1 MEISS
6 MGLNSDETFC
16 CFKKD
21 LRQIWSAEDDVKA
34 YFGCIIKS
42 RAGYNFFHAKKLKI
56 TDTRVL
62 LCDLDVYARTWDDR
76 YPEKKATL
84 WVHIIK
90 KKEYSDEWRSK
101 FCSEIL
107 PVIKERYNEYFVSD
121 KLPTIYRK
129 RYEMNVYLG
138 KNGFEIVEK
147 FS

>member
-6 MGLNSDETFC
+6 IGLNSDETFC

-21 LRQIWSAEDDVKA
+21 LRQIWDAEDDVTI
-34 YFGCIIKS
+34 YFGCDIKS
-42 RAGYNFFHAKKLKI
+42 RVGYNFFNAKKLKI

-62 LCDLDVYARTWDDR
+62 LCSFYMHTKTDDGVYN
-76 YPEKKATL
+76 EKKATL

-101 FCSEIL
+101 FCTEVL
-107 PVIKERYNEYFVSD
+107 PVMKERYNEYFVSD
-121 KLPTIYRK
+121 KLPSIYKR

-138 KNGFEIVEK
+138 KNGFEIVET

>member
-21 LRQIWSAEDDVKA
+21 LRQIWGAEDDVKA
-34 YFGCIIKS
+34 YFGCDIKS

-76 YPEKKATL
+76 YPEKSATL

-101 FCSEIL
+101 FCAEIL

-121 KLPTIYRK
+121 KLPSIYKRK
-129 RYEMNVYLG
+129 YEMNVYLG
-138 KNGFEIVEK
+138 KNGFEIVET

>member
-1 MEISS
+1 MNNILTNEITEDFNFRC
-6 MGLNSDETFC
+6 LIN
-16 CFKKD
+16 KKVVDVHNCLD
-21 LRQIWSAEDDVKA
+21 LIVIN
-34 YFGCIIKS
+34 FGADNNEC
-42 RAGYNFFHAKKLKI
+42 YNEA
-56 TDTRVL
+56 D
-62 LCDLDVYARTWDDR
+62 
-76 YPEKKATL
+76 ATL

-101 FCSEIL
+101 FCAEIL

-138 KNGFEIVEK
+138 KNGFEIVET

>member
-21 LRQIWSAEDDVKA
+21 LRQIWGAEDDVTA

-62 LCDLDVYARTWDDR
+62 LCSFCTHTKTGNECYNEAD
-76 YPEKKATL
+76 ATL
-84 WVHIIK
+84 WVHMIK

-101 FCSEIL
+101 FCAEIL

-138 KNGFEIVEK
+138 KNGFEIVET